1 MTSESVVVP
10 CLASPLGEEL
20 FSEGGNADFKYN
32 SMESDDDMLDDMLD
46 DMDLDEMLDDAI
58 ESVTAQEEREDDN
71 LVLMKITDTLDLNAC
86 KSLGDMREWKEW
98 DTVIR
103 QDMLKQQGFGR
114 KKPFS
119 RAYCYGMSPKQ
130 RAQHRILKG
139 KRVGLISVDRTFGNL
154 LSNALVHSKVCND
167 DAAAQSLLG
176 KIYNDSR
183 TEKYMKKIEGGYVFR
198 FNSLMKERLN
208 GDSDFNRNQFPKAA
222 AAFCSQPR

>member
-1 MTSESVVVP
+1 MR
-10 CLASPLGEEL
+10 EE
-20 FSEGGNADFKYN
+20 FFGKGGNADFKYN

-58 ESVTAQEEREDDN
+58 ESVSAQEEREDDN

-86 KSLGDMREWKEW
+86 KSLGDMQEWKEW

-130 RAQHRILKG
+130 RAQHRILKRQKG
-139 KRVGLISVDRTFGNL
+139 
-154 LSNALVHSKVCND
+154 
-167 DAAAQSLLG
+167 
-176 KIYNDSR
+176 
-183 TEKYMKKIEGGYVFR
+183 R
-198 FNSLMKERLN
+198 FN
-208 GDSDFNRNQFPKAA
+208 
-222 AAFCSQPR
+222 